1 MPMPTNGFNGFQGLI
16 KNPTYDVKTPQ
27 SLYDLSIRAMKLV
40 DEEILKG
47 SIKNPDN
54 DASMLDH
61 INKVIYNTI
70 ENKDDYPELSSFKS
84 FLKNITVADREAL
97 LIALYHATY
106 GGIMEYNLTCP
117 SRTCRHQYKTNISIN
132 DGFSIEWYES
142 KNGENLLKEY
152 SGKEYNLP
160 SSKAILFAVSPITL
174 EKEYETSKILNDI
187 ADTIKLLI
195 MRLNYI
201 RFNEDGTE
209 IDTYQNMQ
217 IKMNKLEDT
226 YKSKIDKSGTD
237 EEKEKLEK
245 EKGKKLKEL
254 KDSIN
259 KTHLLD
265 TIQDLN
271 IAVSDLLSQDKMRI
285 NEIFEKDIDIY
296 SPLLKYQSTCPKC
309 GHSFNFDI
317 NYTNELF
324 RMVFQS

>member
-1 MPMPTNGFNGFQGLI
+1 MPMPTSGFNGFQGLI

-27 SLYDLSIRAMKLV
+27 SLYDLSIRAMKLA

-54 DASMLDH
+54 ESSMLEH
-61 INKVIYNTI
+61 INKVVFNTI
-70 ENKDDYPELSSFKS
+70 ENKDDYPELSNYKS
-84 FLKNITVADREAL
+84 FLKNITVADRDAL

-106 GGIMEYNLTCP
+106 GGVMEYSLTCP
-117 SRTCRHQYKTNISIN
+117 NRTCRHQFKTNVTIN

-142 KNGENLLKEY
+142 ESGGNLLQEY
-152 SGKEYNLP
+152 KGKEYMLP
-160 SSKAILFAVSPITL
+160 SSEAILFAVSPVTL
-174 EKEYETSKILNDI
+174 QKEIETTQILNQT
-187 ADTIKLLI
+187 ADAIKLLI

-201 RFNEDGTE
+201 RFNEDGTKITPYQDMEME
-209 IDTYQNMQ
+209 INR
-217 IKMNKLEDT
+217 LEDIYT
-226 YKSKIDKSGTD
+226 SKIDKADST
-237 EEKEKLEK
+237 EEKQKLEK
-245 EKGKKLKEL
+245 EKNKKIKEI

-259 KTHLLD
+259 KTNMLD
-265 TIQDLN
+265 TIHDLN
-271 IAVSDLLSQDKMRI
+271 TAVSDFMSRDKVKI

-309 GHSFNFDI
+309 GHIFDFDI